1 MAGVLA
7 CVYFLRPP
15 PVMLPVIAKS
25 PPKVPEPITFRLAR
39 LLIPPFSMVKPPIT
53 ALAPDATMLPAV
65 TLNPPAEK

>member
-1 MAGVLA
+1 
-7 CVYFLRPP
+7 
-15 PVMLPVIAKS
+15 MLPVIAKS